1 MMKRYKVGDNFYWYE
16 EGCQPE
22 NAELVEKKQTKKVVA
37 PTENAKV
44 DVKILVPKNK
54 AKGVKAK

>member
-1 MMKRYKVGDNFYWYE
+1 MKVYVVGGAYNYADFI
-16 EGCQPE
+16 E

-37 PTENAKV
+37 NTENAKV

-54 AKGVKAK
+54 ARGVKAK